1 MALSSRAP
9 LILVILPK
17 EPTHYVDVKITNPT
31 KDHKTLIGQVAP
43 QPEFQG
49 KAKGGGNQFFMG
61 FEVDPENKKAVYN
74 SWFGNKKEIPNG
86 GIK

>member
-1 MALSSRAP
+1 MA
-9 LILVILPK
+9 ILPT
-17 EPTHYVDVKITNPT
+17 EPTHYVDVKISNPT
-31 KDHKTLIGQVAP
+31 KDHKVLIGDVAP

-49 KAKGGGNQFFMG
+49 KPKGGGTQFFLE
-61 FEVDPENKKAVYN
+61 FEIVPRNEKAVYN